1 MRTAVIHDFIKDLID
16 ETKLF
21 FDIVLSDLPIA
32 IGFADEDELVEELDG
47 HGSVDVGL
55 GGRQE
60 DQIFVGHCDIGDP
73 VQ

>member
-1 MRTAVIHDFIKDLID
+1 MRTAVIHDFIKNLID

-21 FDIVLSDLPIA
+21 LDIVLSDLPIA

-55 GGRQE
+55 GGGQE
-60 DQIFVGHCDIGDP
+60 DQIFVGHSDIGDP

>member
-1 MRTAVIHDFIKDLID
+1 MRTAVIHDFIKNLID

-21 FDIVLSDLPIA
+21 LDIVLSDLPIA

-55 GGRQE
+55 GGGQE